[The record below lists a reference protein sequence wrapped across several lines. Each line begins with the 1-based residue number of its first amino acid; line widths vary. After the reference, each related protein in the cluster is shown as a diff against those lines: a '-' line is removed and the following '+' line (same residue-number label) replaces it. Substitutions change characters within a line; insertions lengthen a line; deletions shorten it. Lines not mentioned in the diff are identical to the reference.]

1 MAERLEHTYSTDGPV
16 AVGDIREALSDVSDD
31 DVSESSPITAGVP
44 EAGVVPDSKTS
55 VTLVVSGHDGT
66 WTKTSETALRR
77 AVKSVDGVGEL
88 ASSEGGYDP
97 DE

>member
-1 MAERLEHTYSTDGPV
+1 MAERLEHTYSTDGTV
-16 AVGDIREALSDVSDD
+16 AVGDIREALSDVSGDG
-31 DVSESSPITAGVP
+31 VSESSPITAGVP
-44 EAGVVPDSKTS
+44 EAGIVPDSKTS

-77 AVKSVDGVGEL
+77 AVKSVDGVDEL
-88 ASSEGGYDP
+88 ESSEGGYDP